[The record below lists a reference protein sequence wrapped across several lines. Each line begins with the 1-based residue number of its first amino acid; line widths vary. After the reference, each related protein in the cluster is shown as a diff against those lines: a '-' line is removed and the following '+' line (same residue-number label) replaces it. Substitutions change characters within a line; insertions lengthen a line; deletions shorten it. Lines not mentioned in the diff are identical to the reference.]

1 MRNRKLLAKKCCNL
15 IKTLKKERTG
25 KMRLQ
30 ADKEFHQTKIK
41 KLNKE
46 YDVEMY
52 CTKLR
57 GGKAFAAEQKIREL
71 KKLLL
76 RSKRIQKL
84 QEKRVKSNELIKKAT
99 FNLNNI
105 KSPKYRYAPQNV
117 ENKSLDKK
125 TGQNFQEIYDFNRL
139 WRVQEARLRSE
150 KYVENLQLR
159 QKKPIKNP
167 T

>member
-1 MRNRKLLAKKCCNL
+1 MRNHKLLAKKML
-15 IKTLKKERTG
+15 QFYQDIKKKTAG
-25 KMRLQ
+25 KMRLKIDQ
-30 ADKEFHQTKIK
+30 EFHQTNIK

-52 CTKLR
+52 STKLR

-105 KSPKYRYAPQNV
+105 KSPKYAPQKV
-117 ENKSLDKK
+117 ENKSLNKK
-125 TGQNFQEIYDFNRL
+125 TGQNFQEIYEFNRL

-159 QKKPIKNP
+159 QKNPIKNP